1 MKKILYISYDGLT
14 DPLGQSQILPY
25 LAALTKEG
33 YLFTIISFEKPDRLQ
48 KEKEV
53 VQGIVE
59 AAGIEWH
66 PLHFTSKPPVLSKI
80 WDRYRM
86 HQKAQQLHKEKGF
99 DLIHCRSYI
108 SAEIG
113 LDLKRRFDVRLI
125 FDMRGF
131 WADEKVDNGQWN
143 QKKWIYKSIYKHY
156 KERENRFLLEADG
169 VVSLTEAA
177 KEHLLEKKE
186 YTGIC
191 IDVIPCCADL
201 HHFDYNKVSLIEREN
216 IKQEL
221 GIDFKSKVITY
232 LGSIG
237 GWYMTKE
244 MFSFFKVLLAQYPE
258 FVMLVL
264 TKDAPERVQEEAK
277 QIGIPADKL
286 VIRYSPRNEL
296 PRYLS
301 ISDCSIF
308 FIRPTYSKIAS
319 SPTKHAELM
328 GMGIPVIC
336 NDIGDTGTIIK
347 ETGTGLVVE
356 AFTNKDYKNNVY
368 QLNAVLSLS
377 KASVREAA
385 FRYFDLKAG
394 VEKYLSMYRRI
405 LNPNLYSLSEHAKK
419 ESSSSLS
426 QP

>member
-33 YLFTIISFEKPDRLQ
+33 YLFTILSFEKRDRLQ

-53 VQGIVE
+53 VQNIVD

-66 PLHFTSKPPVLSKI
+66 PLPFTSNPPVLSKI

-86 HQKAQQLHKEKGF
+86 QQTAHDLHKEKEF

-113 LDLKRRFDVRLI
+113 LDLKSRFNVKMI

-143 QKKWIYKSIYKHY
+143 QKKWLYRSIYKHY
-156 KERENRFLLEADG
+156 KKRENRFLLEADG

-177 KEHLLEKKE
+177 KEHLLQKE
-186 YTGIC
+186 EYAAVRIE
-191 IDVIPCCADL
+191 VIPCCADL
-201 HHFDYNKVSLIEREN
+201 QHFDYQRVSPAERES
-216 IKQEL
+216 IKRSL
-221 GIDFKSKVITY
+221 GITPQSKVLTY

-237 GWYMTKE
+237 GWYLTKE
-244 MFSFFKVLLAQYPE
+244 MFNFFNVLLVKHPE
-258 FVMLVL
+258 FVMLLL
-264 TKDAPERVQEEAK
+264 TKDAPERVRQEAA
-277 QIGIPADKL
+277 QMGIPAEKL
-286 VIRYSPRNEL
+286 MIRYSPRNEL
-296 PRYLS
+296 PRFLS

-347 ETGTGLVVE
+347 ETGTGLIVE
-356 AFTNKDYKNNVY
+356 GFTDAAYKNTVA
-368 QLNAVLSLS
+368 QLNTVLLLE
-377 KASVREAA
+377 KASIREAA
-385 FRYFDLKAG
+385 FRHFNLAAG
-394 VEKYLSMYRRI
+394 VEKYLAMYQRI
-405 LNPNLYSLSEHAKK
+405 FDFNL
-419 ESSSSLS
+419 
-426 QP
+426 